1 MERTTKSYE
10 YTETY
15 QYIYE
20 FIKGFK
26 REKVKAK
33 EIPKGLEVAQL
44 VLLAQLIIDNN
55 FDPVK
60 IFDTM
65 SEKDYNWAKKLLKK
79 EKEKKYER
87 LAHTVNTLLNK

>member
-1 MERTTKSYE
+1 MERIPNSYE

-33 EIPKGLEVAQL
+33 EIPEGLEVVQL
-44 VLLAQLIIDNN
+44 VLLAQLIIDQN
-55 FDPVK
+55 FDPIK

-65 SEKDYNWAKKLLKK
+65 SEKDYNWAKKQLKK
-79 EKEKKYER
+79 EKENRYGR

>member
-1 MERTTKSYE
+1 MERIANSHE

-15 QYIYE
+15 RYIYE
-20 FIKGFK
+20 FITGFK
-26 REKVKAK
+26 KKKVKAK
-33 EIPKGLEVAQL
+33 EIPESLEVVQL
-44 VLLAQLIIDNN
+44 ALLAQLIIDNN
-55 FDPVK
+55 FDPVR

-79 EKEKKYER
+79 EKDNKYGR